1 MVVSISWLMLQRKAE
16 SNMIGV
22 ILLVVVGSVVL
33 TSSVL
38 FTELFTMVFK
48 IVFLAT
54 FYVTVMVG
62 TLFLVW
68 QGR

>member
-1 MVVSISWLMLQRKAE
+1 MIS
-16 SNMIGV
+16 V
-22 ILLVVVGSVVL
+22 IFLVIVGSVVL

-48 IVFLAT
+48 IVFLAA

-62 TLFLVW
+62 TLCLIW

>member
-1 MVVSISWLMLQRKAE
+1 
-16 SNMIGV
+16 MIGV

-48 IVFLAT
+48 IICLAT